1 MYVEHAD
8 VPCACRRAIC
18 MQTCH
23 VFLLVTDTE
32 VMWAC
37 LLWRPLIMYLTLTGV
52 VGTTIGRTKK
62 ARQLK
67 IHWNRQDDSRT
78 KTKKDIHQP
87 MDSYDTL

>member
-1 MYVEHAD
+1 
-8 VPCACRRAIC
+8 
-18 MQTCH
+18 
-23 VFLLVTDTE
+23 
-32 VMWAC
+32 
-37 LLWRPLIMYLTLTGV
+37 MYLTLTGV

>member
-1 MYVEHAD
+1 MARVHAQVLQVVLHHQSNTVVD
-8 VPCACRRAIC
+8 YLDLVS
-18 MQTCH
+18 
-23 VFLLVTDTE
+23 LLE

-37 LLWRPLIMYLTLTGV
+37 LSWRPLVIYLTLTGV

-67 IHWNRQDDSRT
+67 VHWNRQDDSRT

-87 MDSYDTL
+87 MASYDTL